1 MGSLIHVAVL
11 WAKIFFSLDQV
22 LGSHLLK
29 AQVRNIW
36 ISVEFVQNCF
46 GVERGFMKL
55 NMFAIIVFMVT
66 CAQKIALKKIHYK
79 NFYFF
84 IFWSLALFFVVFFLV
99 HIWNNIILVFQFT
112 DLCFLLLQRCIRIE
126 FWLLFWAKSSLLS
139 IQMKTFSK

>member
-1 MGSLIHVAVL
+1 MNPFNIGGSEFGNYYTTKRNAILKEKMFIILLKEQMGSLIHVAVL

-84 IFWSLALFFVVFFLV
+84 YL
-99 HIWNNIILVFQFT
+99 LVFGTIFCGFFFGT
-112 DLCFLLLQRCIRIE
+112 H
-126 FWLLFWAKSSLLS
+126 
-139 IQMKTFSK
+139 MK

>member
-79 NFYFF
+79 NFYFLSF
-84 IFWSLALFFVVFFLV
+84 GLWHYFLWFFFWYTYEITL
-99 HIWNNIILVFQFT
+99 FQF
-112 DLCFLLLQRCIRIE
+112 FNLLICVSSSCKDVFELNFDFYFEQRVHFC
-126 FWLLFWAKSSLLS
+126 LYK
-139 IQMKTFSK
+139 